1 MVAKNHQFIL
11 GFSGNIL
18 DKSFKNPDIY
28 VEETFYLR
36 DVAKKNQI
44 TIIN

>member
-18 DKSFKNPDIY
+18 DESFKSPDIC
-28 VEETFYLR
+28 VGKEFYLR
-36 DVAKKNQI
+36 DVAKNHQI
-44 TIIN
+44 AIIN